1 MNSKIIA
8 VVAVVVLVAVA
19 VAAAVV
25 MQNNQDSPVSDSPTD
40 TSRIDDTEIDTGEDS
55 SVTND
60 SEFIITCSK
69 GTDKVWTESASNGET
84 IYTFSGLTENSTYSI
99 SGNLT
104 GSIVIDA
111 GDYDLELDLEGVT
124 ITSSYNVP
132 INIQSGDDIEISAKK
147 DTTNYIYDKREEVS
161 ENDISAALYSKS
173 DLTLKGKG
181 KLVIVSD
188 NNNGI
193 HSTDDLDVK
202 NLTLYVTCIDNALKG
217 HDSVNIT
224 SGTIV
229 LNALSGDGIKTT
241 STDLSTKGK
250 QRGTVTINSDDGDTS
265 ITIKAYCDG
274 IDASYDVYIEETA
287 NNKVSLDIIAGTS
300 ANSTSYLITGARM
313 GDPSGMGGP
322 GRSMDWGGQQND
334 SWRQGGPDSDGNK
347 NKASYSCKGIKADNE
362 ITIISGTI
370 IIDSYDDSIHTNN
383 DSTME
388 SGVKPTGNVSIQ
400 GGTITLNSKD
410 DAIHADGSLTVSG
423 GTIDI
428 TSSYEGLEGT
438 TITISGGNVSVIS
451 SDDGVN
457 ATATSGT
464 GITLSGGYL
473 YVYAGGDGIDS
484 NSKSSREGILFKG
497 TDVVVISTSS
507 GNSSID
513 TEAGYTYTSG
523 KVLAACPTGMT
534 QQVTQYLPSGS
545 SVSKNMSLSK
555 GSYLT
560 VTEGGSTVAV
570 AKIPVNISNGYVV
583 YMNSGSATISTV
595 TSTSLTLDDN
605 GGYI

>member
-1 MNSKIIA
+1 MRHDYQVFSYSLSCNQHIIPA
-8 VVAVVVLVAVA
+8 DRFPAICKVR
-19 VAAAVV
+19 
-25 MQNNQDSPVSDSPTD
+25 TD
-40 TSRIDDTEIDTGEDS
+40 
-55 SVTND
+55 VP
-60 SEFIITCSK
+60 
-69 GTDKVWTESASNGET
+69 
-84 IYTFSGLTENSTYSI
+84 
-99 SGNLT
+99 SGN
-104 GSIVIDA
+104 
-111 GDYDLELDLEGVT
+111 
-124 ITSSYNVP
+124 
-132 INIQSGDDIEISAKK
+132 
-147 DTTNYIYDKREEVS
+147 
-161 ENDISAALYSKS
+161 
-173 DLTLKGKG
+173 
-181 KLVIVSD
+181 
-188 NNNGI
+188 
-193 HSTDDLDVK
+193 
-202 NLTLYVTCIDNALKG
+202 
-217 HDSVNIT
+217 
-224 SGTIV
+224 
-229 LNALSGDGIKTT
+229 
-241 STDLSTKGK
+241 
-250 QRGTVTINSDDGDTS
+250 
-265 ITIKAYCDG
+265 
-274 IDASYDVYIEETA
+274 
-287 NNKVSLDIIAGTS
+287 
-300 ANSTSYLITGARM
+300 
-313 GDPSGMGGP
+313 GGP
-322 GRSMDWGGQQND
+322 GGMMGWGGRPND
-334 SWRQGGPDSDGNK
+334 NWNQGGPNSDGNK
-347 NKASYSCKGIKADNE
+347 NTSSYSCKGIKADNE
-362 ITIISGTI
+362 ITIVSGTI
-370 IIDSYDDSIHTNN
+370 MIDSYDDSIHTNS
-383 DSTME
+383 DSTVVSE
-388 SGVKPTGNVSIQ
+388 AKGNVTIQ

-523 KVLAACPTGMT
+523 KVLAACPNGMT
-534 QQVTQYLPSGS
+534 QEVSKYLPSGS

-605 GGYI
+605 GVYI